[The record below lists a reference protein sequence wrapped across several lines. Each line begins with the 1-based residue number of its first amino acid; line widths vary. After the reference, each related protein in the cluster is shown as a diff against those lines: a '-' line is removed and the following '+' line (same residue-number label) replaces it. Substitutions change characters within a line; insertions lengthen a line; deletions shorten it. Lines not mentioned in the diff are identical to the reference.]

1 MAGMM
6 QMQGSLESFKRDPI
20 HLFLAFQA
28 SFEEKKMG
36 KEKQSLKCAHS
47 SNRQRSRNIELLK
60 YQP

>member
-47 SNRQRSRNIELLK
+47 SNRQRTEI
-60 YQP
+60 